1 MMPTYRVSW
10 IHRTRTFATV
20 TADSEAEAIEKAKCG
35 EHNDDVDTEP
45 GKDDARTFKVDAE
58 IAP

>member
-1 MMPTYRVSW
+1 MPTYRVSW
-10 IHRTRTFATV
+10 IHRTQSFATV
-20 TADSEAEAIEKAKCG
+20 TAENEREAIEKAKRG

-45 GKDDARTFKVDAE
+45 GKDDMRTFKVDAE